1 MNPKL
6 DAILGQPWA
15 LQPSVL
21 RQIAAFLSG
30 DTSVR
35 AAIQRQP
42 SQPRQ
47 AQGYVQVIPIHGV
60 IERRSSFLMDL
71 FGGSSIEGIRGQLRA
86 AMADPDVRG
95 IVFDIDSPG
104 GSVAGVTELAKEIRD
119 ARGAKPIYAL
129 ADTMAG
135 SAAYWLGAQAEQ
147 LFVTPSGEVGSVGV
161 YGVHMD
167 ISRALDAEGVT
178 PTIISAGPR
187 KTAESELEPLTDEAR
202 AAIQARVDA
211 FYDSFVGDVAKGRNT
226 TAERVKADYGEGASL
241 LAKDALAAGMVDGIE
256 TLDGVLRLMTRAA
269 RRTGNAAEGNG
280 VAAYGQ
286 TTSEAFAAGMADALD
301 DPLPFRERV
310 THLESDARAIVEHGQ
325 IRAALRAKEGRPAFS
340 EATLTALRSTRDAL
354 SALLADEPPVEPTS
368 AVDPPQPPVQPA
380 PVVPVATAAA
390 PRFRSQDEWLAYLT
404 ERTPA

>member
-42 SQPRQ
+42 AQPKQ
-47 AQGYVQVIPIHGV
+47 AQGYIQVIPIHGV
-60 IERRSSFLMDL
+60 IERRSSFLMEL
-71 FGGSSIEGIRGQLRA
+71 FGGSSIEDIRGQFRA
-86 AMADPDVRG
+86 AMNDPDVRG
-95 IVFDIDSPG
+95 VVLDIDSPG
-104 GSVAGVTELAKEIRD
+104 GSVAGVTELAKEIREG
-119 ARGAKPIYAL
+119 RGAKPVYAL
-129 ADTMAG
+129 ADTTAG
-135 SAAYWLGAQAEQ
+135 SAAYWLGAQADQ

-187 KTAESELEPLTDEAR
+187 KTAETELEPLTDDAR

-211 FYDSFVGDVAKGRNT
+211 FYDQFVGDVAKGRGT
-226 TAERVKADYGEGASL
+226 TPERVKADYGEGASL
-241 LAKDALAAGMVDGIE
+241 LAKDALSAGMVDGIE
-256 TLDGVLRLMTRAA
+256 TLDGVLRLMTRQA
-269 RRTGNAAEGNG
+269 RRQAGAAAEGNG
-280 VAAYGQ
+280 VSPLA
-286 TTSEAFAAGMADALD
+286 AAGQELDGIDALSDPMPFRDRVAMLEADAL
-301 DPLPFRERV
+301 
-310 THLESDARAIVEHGQ
+310 AIVEHGQ

-340 EATLTALRSTRDAL
+340 DTTLTALRSTRDAL
-354 SALLADEPPVEPTS
+354 SALLADEPPDEPPAVEP
-368 AVDPPQPPVQPA
+368 P
-380 PVVPVATAAA
+380 PVVPAPAPAVPVT
-390 PRFRSQDEWLAYLT
+390 PRFRSKDEWMHFLA

>member
-35 AAIQRQP
+35 AAISRPP

-71 FGGSSIEGIRGQLRA
+71 FGGSSIEGIRGQFRA
-86 AMADPDVRG
+86 AIADPDVRG
-95 IVFDIDSPG
+95 IVLDIDSPG

-178 PTIISAGPR
+178 PTIVSAGPR

-202 AAIQARVDA
+202 AAIQARVDS
-211 FYDSFVGDVAKGRNT
+211 FYDSFVADVAKGRNT
-226 TAERVKADYGEGASL
+226 TTERVKADYGEGASL
-241 LAKDALAAGMVDGIE
+241 LSKDALAAGMVDGIE

-269 RRTGNAAEGNG
+269 RRTGTAAAEGEG
-280 VAAYGQ
+280 VSPLAAIGQ
-286 TTSEAFAAGMADALD
+286 EHDGIDELS
-301 DPLPFRERV
+301 DPLPFRQRV
-310 THLESDARAIVEHGQ
+310 IHLESDARAIVEHGQ

-354 SALLADEPPVEPTS
+354 SALLADEPPVEPTP
-368 AVDPPQPPVQPA
+368 AVDPPKPPVQPA

-390 PRFRSQDEWLAYLT
+390 PRFRSQDEWLQYLT
-404 ERTPA
+404 ERKPA